1 MDLDQKRKF
10 KNRKCL
16 EEFRNFGWRGATGAL
31 YHQMGNCL
39 NLPKIFSKK
48 IGWKVIVRNVT
59 SVELNRHHITR
70 EQRSK
75 SGFAIPTSDSH
86 TLIWALY
93 TLPAL

>member
-1 MDLDQKRKF
+1 MPRRISKF
-10 KNRKCL
+10 RVAPYIIRWGIVWEL
-16 EEFRNFGWRGATGAL
+16 SDG
-31 YHQMGNCL
+31 
-39 NLPKIFSKK
+39 NLPKIFSEK